1 MSTMRAALIC
11 SVAFLALQASLVAQV
26 RAKPLLRAADVK
38 RPNVLTDAE
47 KKQGFKL
54 LFDGETAAGWSSWK
68 TKKPLKLDKWTVWA
82 ETLTLSKGGGDIYT
96 TEKYENFELKLDWK
110 TKGNG
115 GILFR
120 VDTAVKGPIYK
131 VAPEMQI
138 ERTGGKGSTTAG
150 GLYALY
156 DIECEGEKIIHPDGW
171 NSVTI
176 RIVDGHGTHWFNG
189 KKIAD
194 YQIGSDDWNARVAKS
209 KFKNWKGFGET
220 ANGHIGLQDHGA
232 KISFRNI
239 KIRRLKSKK

>member
-96 TEKYENFELKLDWK
+96 TETYENFELKQDWNLDTSFTLAYADRDQAAARALGLPRLK
-110 TKGNG
+110 HSVATRAVRSYLRRG
-115 GILFR
+115 GASPPGFVSGRLSRVHPILSYIPSGVSEHKPER
-120 VDTAVKGPIYK
+120 PPPSARGGPIRTHS
-131 VAPEMQI
+131 APF
-138 ERTGGKGSTTAG
+138 AG
-150 GLYALY
+150 GGCAH
-156 DIECEGEKIIHPDGW
+156 K
-171 NSVTI
+171 
-176 RIVDGHGTHWFNG
+176 R
-189 KKIAD
+189 
-194 YQIGSDDWNARVAKS
+194 
-209 KFKNWKGFGET
+209 
-220 ANGHIGLQDHGA
+220 
-232 KISFRNI
+232 
-239 KIRRLKSKK
+239 IRRRRASAVLAVRSAPALLHSGSGHLQ